1 MINRISHGLWD
12 ASKKSRLSE
21 IEQIVFLTLVYYWRK
36 HSSPA
41 YFPKWLT
48 LLPFLLST
56 SDKEVYSVSLFIY
69 IPLPK
74 ISPNKAYLMIYSL
87 LKGKL
92 IYNNHLII
100 NVLKGGFESGIHS
113 NREIW
118 LFQRGHIC
126 YPFCTAEEK
135 KPAEPRWSWMWHS
148 CFEVL
153 FVFTGWPMSCWKE
166 SPSPTWSHSK
176 TWGGERIERVHMLG
190 PTRGILQHRC
200 CTRGISSSGNS
211 RESRSAKMI
220 SEGHLSSDQHIRLSR
235 SWAHHTLPVLAAIS
249 SILRQQQHLIA
260 QMPDSGC
267 SHLPDEMF
275 KMDIKVSQ
283 ICFMPPLLTPHN
295 YRVLADA
302 QPKSQGTED
311 KLAGSR

>member
-12 ASKKSRLSE
+12 ASKKSRVSK
-21 IEQIVFLTLVYYWRK
+21 IKQIVSLRLVCYWRK

-100 NVLKGGFESGIHS
+100 NVLKGGFETGIHN

-135 KPAEPRWSWMWHS
+135 KPAEPRWSWMWHN

-153 FVFTGWPMSCWKE
+153 FVFTGWPTSCWKE
-166 SPSPTWSHSK
+166 SPSPIWSCFK
-176 TWGGERIERVHMLG
+176 MWERKRCKGFRCLVLQ
-190 PTRGILQHRC
+190 RG
-200 CTRGISSSGNS
+200 
-211 RESRSAKMI
+211 
-220 SEGHLSSDQHIRLSR
+220 LSSTEVALEGSALLQIAESQEVQRWFLRDTSAPHQAEEEQR
-235 SWAHHTLPVLAAIS
+235 AHHTLPILAAIS
-249 SILRQQQHLIA
+249 GSSRIWLLGCQTLAAVIPLIRCLRW
-260 QMPDSGC
+260 
-267 SHLPDEMF
+267 
-275 KMDIKVSQ
+275 
-283 ICFMPPLLTPHN
+283 T
-295 YRVLADA
+295 
-302 QPKSQGTED
+302 
-311 KLAGSR
+311 

>member
-1 MINRISHGLWD
+1 MATRVINRISHGLWD
-12 ASKKSRLSE
+12 ASKKSRVTE
-21 IEQIVFLTLVYYWRK
+21 IEQIVSLRLAWYWRK

-41 YFPKWLT
+41 YFPKLLT

-100 NVLKGGFESGIHS
+100 NILKGGFETGIQN

-126 YPFCTAEEK
+126 YTFCTAEGK
-135 KPAEPRWSWMWHS
+135 KPAEPRRSWMWHN

-153 FVFTGWPMSCWKE
+153 FVFTGWP
-166 SPSPTWSHSK
+166 T
-176 TWGGERIERVHMLG
+176 
-190 PTRGILQHRC
+190 
-200 CTRGISSSGNS
+200 
-211 RESRSAKMI
+211 
-220 SEGHLSSDQHIRLSR
+220 
-235 SWAHHTLPVLAAIS
+235 PVG
-249 SILRQQQHLIA
+249 RN
-260 QMPDSGC
+260 
-267 SHLPDEMF
+267 HLPLF
-275 KMDIKVSQ
+275 GAI
-283 ICFMPPLLTPHN
+283 
-295 YRVLADA
+295 
-302 QPKSQGTED
+302 PKYEGR
-311 KLAGSR
+311 KGYKGSRCGS